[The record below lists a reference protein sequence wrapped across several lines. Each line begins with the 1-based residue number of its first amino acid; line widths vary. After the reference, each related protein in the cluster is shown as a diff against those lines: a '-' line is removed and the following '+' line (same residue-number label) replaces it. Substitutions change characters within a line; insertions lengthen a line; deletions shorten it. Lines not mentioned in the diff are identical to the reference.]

1 MKPTRS
7 VSDKV
12 CDSIEVFCEVR
23 SRLRDQG
30 RSVVLMKG
38 AFDLLHAGHMRALL
52 TGAALSDVLVVG
64 LATDESIR
72 TKKGPDR
79 PVISFEDRA
88 FQLSCLA
95 VTDYIFPNPLE
106 SLAALV
112 RMAEPDIYTAS
123 HFGHI
128 NTADFPRTKFILTER
143 VGQHDTS
150 GIVARIRGGIGS

>member
-7 VSDKV
+7 VSEKV
-12 CDSIEVFCEVR
+12 CNSIEAFCEVR
-23 SRLRDQG
+23 LMLRGQG

-52 TGAALSDVLVVG
+52 AGAALSDVLVVG
-64 LATDESIR
+64 LATDKAIR
-72 TKKGPDR
+72 TQKGPDR

-95 VTDYIFPNPLE
+95 ATDYVFPNPLE
-106 SLAALV
+106 SLGALV
-112 RMAEPDIYTAS
+112 RMVEPDIYTAS
-123 HFGHI
+123 HFGRI

-150 GIVARIRGGIGS
+150 GIIARIRGGVGS